1 VTRTVVF
8 TVAPEQAGQ
17 RLDKVLTAR
26 VPGVGRRQARR
37 LFEAG
42 AVRVAGRRAVKATP
56 ARAGE
61 QVSVKL
67 GEPERA
73 IPEPEAPL
81 RVCLET
87 PDLVV
92 VDKPAGQP
100 TAALSATNRGSLA
113 CALVGHYPEMATVG
127 YDPRE
132 PGLLHRLDTLTSGL
146 LLAARSQPVFEQL
159 RRGQATKRLLKR
171 YLAVVAAGPL
181 DARGVIGLPLAHHPT
196 DPRRVIACDARSAAP
211 SAHHAAT
218 RFQVLRRSS
227 NRALLELQV
236 YRAFRHQI
244 RVHLAALGCPIIGD
258 QVYGGAPCRALGS
271 RHALHANRLQW
282 SGDGELAAF
291 VVESPLPAELASLLS
306 E

>member
-8 TVAPEQAGQ
+8 TVAAEQAGQ
-17 RLDKVLTAR
+17 RLDKVLTTR

-42 AVRVAGRRAVKATP
+42 AVRIAGRRVGKATP

-61 QVSVKL
+61 QVTVQL

-73 IPEPEAPL
+73 VPEPEAPL

-87 PDLVV
+87 AELVV

-100 TAALSATNRGSLA
+100 TAALSATDRGSLA
-113 CALVGHYPEMATVG
+113 SALVAHYPEMAAVG

-146 LLAARSQPVFEQL
+146 LLAARSQPVFERL
-159 RRGQATKRLLKR
+159 RRGQAADRLLKR
-171 YLAVVAAGPL
+171 YLAVVAGGPL
-181 DARGVIGLPLAHHPT
+181 DARGVVTLPLAHHPT
-196 DPRRVIACDARSAAP
+196 DPRRVIACDAHRAARG
-211 SAHHAAT
+211 ACRAAT
-218 RFQVLRRSS
+218 HYQVLRRSS
-227 NRALLELQV
+227 HRALLQVELS
-236 YRAFRHQI
+236 RAFRHQV
-244 RVHLAALGCPIIGD
+244 RVHLAALGCPIVGD
-258 QVYGGAPCRALGS
+258 RVYGSAPCRALGN
-271 RHALHANRLQW
+271 RHALHASRLEW
-282 SGDGELAAF
+282 SGNTQLAAF
-291 VVESPLPAELASLLS
+291 AVESPLPAELEALLA